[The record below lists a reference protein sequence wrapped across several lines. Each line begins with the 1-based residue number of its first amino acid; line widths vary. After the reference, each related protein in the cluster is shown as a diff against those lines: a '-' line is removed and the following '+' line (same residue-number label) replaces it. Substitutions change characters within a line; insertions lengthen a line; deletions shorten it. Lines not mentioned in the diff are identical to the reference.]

1 MDLPVTND
9 QKDVAA
15 TGHCYDAA
23 FMEYAV
29 LSNTR
34 SARAIIQI
42 LLNNLPIASV
52 LDVGCATGT
61 WLKEWKASGVADI
74 HLRRT

>member
-1 MDLPVTND
+1 MELPVTID
-9 QKDVAA
+9 QKDVSAR
-15 TGHCYDAA
+15 GHCYDTA

-29 LSNTR
+29 LSNTL

-42 LLNNLPIASV
+42 LLNNLPIVSV

-61 WLKEWKASGVADI
+61 G
-74 HLRRT
+74 